1 MADRQ
6 QEDDFDYGD
15 HPLVDDEAQV
25 QDPQITGD
33 DGANVADVTL
43 EDLQLSRDTP
53 TAEQIVSVA
62 TKTLFDIAFES
73 HLLRGIEN
81 EYDVWNGMIYLSYLL
96 IVNTDMSYANK
107 DWELWLLLW
116 LCKDD
121 RYERFASM
129 QEYFERQSI
138 GPVGIVLKQAKQE
151 LVQAGKLSGA
161 AACVDLGVLAA
172 IMASD
177 DKELAEQR
185 KAFANQVDLLV
196 DHGFYSDAAELIQ
209 ENYPFCLDGQSI
221 RVRSEY
227 GANQRRR

>member
-1 MADRQ
+1 MADHQ
-6 QEDDFDYGD
+6 QEDDVDYGN
-15 HPLVDDEAQV
+15 HPLVDDGAQV
-25 QDPQITGD
+25 QDTQITAN
-33 DGANVADVTL
+33 DGANVPDVTL
-43 EDLQLSRDTP
+43 EDLQSSRATP
-53 TAEQIVSVA
+53 TAEHIVNAAV
-62 TKTLFDIAFES
+62 KTLFEIAYES
-73 HLLRGIEN
+73 ELLRDTVQEA
-81 EYDVWNGMIYLSYLL
+81 DAWNGMIYLSYLL

-129 QEYFERQSI
+129 QEYFEQQSN

-151 LVQAGKLSGA
+151 LVQAGKLNGA

-196 DHGFYSDAAELIQ
+196 EHGIYSDAAELIQ
-209 ENYPFCLDGQSI
+209 ENYPFRLDGQSI
-221 RVRSEY
+221 QVRSEY